1 MGAVVLGRVG
11 GAIGATRLAGWA
23 ALVLVVGGLNFAGRE
38 AGGAPDRDVLYRYS
52 TAVSG
57 VVLYAIVLGLVLLLA
72 RGLDTR
78 EVLALRRPRAPWAAA
93 GYVGGGLLAIFLVGS
108 LLAQFL
114 DAGREQGLVPTRW
127 QPDHAGAFAANFAVV
142 VLVAPFV
149 EELVFRGFGVTAL
162 EGYAGPLAVS
172 VAVGVAFGVWHGLVI
187 AFPALAIL
195 GAILAAIR
203 LRTDSVFPAMATH
216 ALFNAISLIAAV
228 TVAGAS

>member
-11 GAIGATRLAGWA
+11 GAIGAARLAAWA
-23 ALVLVVGGLNFAGRE
+23 ALVLVVGGLNFAGRQ

-57 VVLYAIVLGLVLLLA
+57 VVLYAIVLGLLLLVA
-72 RGLDTR
+72 RGLDMR
-78 EVLALRRPRAPWAAA
+78 EVLALRRPRSSWTAA
-93 GYVGGGLLAIFLVGS
+93 GYVGGGILAIFLVGS
-108 LLAQFL
+108 LLGQFL

-127 QPDHAGAFAANFAVV
+127 QPDHAGAFAANFVVV

-162 EGYAGPLAVS
+162 CGYAGPLTVS
-172 VAVGVAFGVWHGLVI
+172 AAVGVAFGVWHGLVI

-216 ALFNAISLIAAV
+216 ALFNAISLVAAV
-228 TVAGAS
+228 TIAGAA

>member
-11 GAIGATRLAGWA
+11 GGIGATRLAGWA
-23 ALVLVVGGLNFAGRE
+23 ALVLVVGGLNFAGRQ

-57 VVLYAIVLGLVLLLA
+57 VVLYAIVLGLLLLLA
-72 RGLDTR
+72 RGLDPR
-78 EVLALRRPRAPWAAA
+78 EVLALRRPRSPWAAA
-93 GYVGGGLLAIFLVGS
+93 GHVGGGLLAIFLVGS
-108 LLAQFL
+108 LLAQFF

-162 EGYAGPLAVS
+162 KGYAGPLAVS